1 MLPRLFRF
9 SRAADEVFAAFD
21 YPNPK
26 MVDLHKT
33 SKAYRKAHDITWS
46 AKNNFELWY

>member
-1 MLPRLFRF
+1 MTPSTF
-9 SRAADEVFAAFD
+9 SIFTAADEVFATFN
-21 YPNPK
+21 YPHPK

-33 SKAYRKAHDITWS
+33 SKAYRKAHDISWS